1 MDEKDFQSRV
11 EDGVESLA
19 FLQQNFEKLPFDI
32 QLSFLA
38 MVERFTAESRQLR
51 IAALQRMGGE

>member
-1 MDEKDFQSRV
+1 MDEKDFRSRV

-19 FLQQNFEKLPFDI
+19 FLQQNFLKLPFDI
-32 QLSFLA
+32 QLSFLT
-38 MVERFTAESRQLR
+38 MVERFTAESRQLH